1 MDSIEKL
8 VEYYNKSNEQNVF
21 HDVVEHILMNLH
33 KIKKV
38 TIYDLADMCYSSPST
53 ISRLVKKLEFKDY
66 ADFRSKISYQLENY
80 RYMNRNM
87 RAINLQEEQDS
98 VDLYFNFLQN
108 NISALRDMVKYEDI
122 KKISDYFFKA
132 EKIFFYSYPAVNAE
146 SIQKSL
152 IVSGKK
158 AYLYQTIL
166 LQKESLEQ
174 IEKKTI
180 IFAIIPDLLEMAP
193 TRNIL
198 KKAKERGAVII
209 TICSGKRNDYAK
221 CSDVQISFE
230 GTKTSMDLYLFM
242 ILVNIIQYD
251 YSNRYLDPIMDE
263 MYDEQ
268 NSGMIEKAGLWL
280 TCLFCLQQVS
290 GFGNFLQEID
300 FSFQF
305 R

>member
-33 KIKKV
+33 KIRKA
-38 TIYDLADMCYSSPST
+38 TIYDLAEMCYSSPST

-66 ADFRSKISYQLENY
+66 ADFRSKISYSLENY
-80 RYMNRNM
+80 RYLNRNT

-98 VDLYFNFLQN
+98 VDLYFNSLQN
-108 NISALRDMVKYEDI
+108 TIEALRGMIEYEDI
-122 KKISDYFFKA
+122 KQISDYFAKA
-132 EKIFFYSYPAVNAE
+132 EKIFFYSYPSVNVE
-146 SIQKSL
+146 HIQKSL

-158 AYLYQTIL
+158 AYYYHTIP
-166 LQKESLEQ
+166 LQKESLERV
-174 IEKKTI
+174 EENTI

-193 TRNIL
+193 MRNIL
-198 KKAKERGAVII
+198 KKARERGAIVI
-209 TICSGKRNDYAK
+209 TICSGRKNDYAK

-251 YSNRYLDPIMDE
+251 YSNRYLDPIMEDI
-263 MYDEQ
+263 YDE
-268 NSGMIEKAGLWL
+268 
-280 TCLFCLQQVS
+280 
-290 GFGNFLQEID
+290 
-300 FSFQF
+300 
-305 R
+305 